1 MAVDWAMNITRQ
13 QLIAACQRYGPL
25 VRVPAAIDG
34 TRLLWGLSGNES
46 SFGQNCAPRH
56 EAGYCPISS
65 GRYSGMVHSLT
76 NQWGCL
82 AHMSFGCWQVMLVNC
97 IGFSP
102 LELLHD
108 VDAQAQA
115 VVGFLNRRIFDE
127 QHASTLAEVGDAYN
141 HGNFRDLVSRAEGL
155 GISEGVL
162 LTRPDEMA
170 KIFAGGYMARLAK
183 NYTVPMQ

>member
-1 MAVDWAMNITRQ
+1 MNVTRT

-25 VRVPAAIDG
+25 VRVPAGIDG

-56 EAGYCPISS
+56 EPGYCPISN
-65 GRYSGMVHSLT
+65 GRYAAMMTSLT

-97 IGFSP
+97 MGFSP

-108 VDAQAQA
+108 LDAQAEA
-115 VVGFLNRRIFDE
+115 CVGFLNRRIFDE
-127 QHASTLAEVGDAYN
+127 QHAATLAEIGDAYN
-141 HGNFRDLVSRAEGL
+141 HGNCRDLVSRASEL
-155 GISEGVL
+155 GIPETEL
-162 LTRPDEMA
+162 ERRPDEMA
-170 KIFAGGYMARLAK
+170 KMTAAAYMTRLAK